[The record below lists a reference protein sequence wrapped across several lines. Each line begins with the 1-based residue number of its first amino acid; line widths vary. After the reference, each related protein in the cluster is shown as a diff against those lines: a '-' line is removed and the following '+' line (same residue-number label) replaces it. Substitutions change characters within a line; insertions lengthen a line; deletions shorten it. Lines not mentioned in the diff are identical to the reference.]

1 MTVVDILKE
10 QDNVSSHRLSF
21 ILMPKLWQEYRVSH
35 NWVMH
40 PCNQAQKSL
49 IPDIPG
55 IYTLLVQPGIASH
68 PSCSYLMYVG
78 KATSLK
84 RRFGEYFSERKRATG
99 RPNIIFLFNKF
110 ENNLWF
116 CYTTINKDQLSSVEN
131 ALIDAYMPP
140 LNDQI
145 QAKAKKGIRAF

>member
-1 MTVVDILKE
+1 MTVVDIVKE
-10 QDNVSSHRLSF
+10 QDDVTAHRLSF
-21 ILMPKLWQEYRVSH
+21 ILMPKRWQQYRDSH
-35 NWVMH
+35 QWIVH
-40 PCNQAQKSL
+40 PCDKTQKVL
-49 IPDIPG
+49 IPDAPG
-55 IYTLLVQPGIASH
+55 IYTFLVQPGIASH

-78 KATSLK
+78 KATSLR
-84 RRFGEYFSERKRATG
+84 RRFGQYFSERNRTTG

-110 ENNLWF
+110 EGNLWF
-116 CYTTINKDQLSSVEN
+116 CYTAVAKPQLASVEN